1 MMTPSIATE
10 DRQRWIAAKL
20 CGSLAAG
27 ILLLSSMAATQG
39 ADADEQAE
47 HEFFETKI
55 RPLLVSRCYA
65 CHSAETKPA
74 GDLRV
79 DDYNGLLRGGKSGP
93 GVVPGDDKASLL
105 LVRILETD
113 ESKRMPQDA
122 EPLSEAEI
130 ADLVRWV
137 QAGAKWPAA
146 PEPEYETED
155 LSDLYNDLR
164 ADHWAF
170 QPLQAAPIPP
180 VEQADWPRDDIDR
193 FVLARL
199 EAAGLAPVADADRET
214 LLRRVTFDLTG
225 LPPTEAEL
233 EAFLAD
239 SSENAFETVVD
250 RLLASEGFGQHW
262 GRHWLDVARY
272 GESTGPSRNIPYPHA
287 WRYRNYVIDSV
298 NRDVPINRFI
308 QEQIAGDLIAEQ
320 AETIANE
327 ERDRLL
333 TATGFLA
340 LGVKDVNQRFK
351 IRFEMDNIDEQIDAV
366 TRGVLGLTVS
376 CARCH
381 DHKFDPIPT
390 ADYYALAGI
399 FASTEN
405 AASVRNKMGGSGL
418 DYYNPQSL
426 IRLSIELPP
435 PLEDEVRRLEEKVGE
450 TKAAWDAIRG
460 TPEGLAK
467 RPNGQLVQRR
477 FRLAWEQAQ
486 ADLLMLTDPAARGA
500 VVHGVRE
507 AAEIADTAIR
517 YRGEAEQLGEVVP
530 RGFLTAFAVPDA
542 APINRQQSGRLELA
556 QWLTSDLNP
565 LSPRV
570 AANLIW
576 QNLFGTGLVST
587 ADNFG
592 NSGASPSHPEL
603 LDYVAQR
610 LIDDGWSRKAL
621 IRQLV
626 LSRTYRLSAVAT
638 EEHLQIDPANRLLGR
653 HTPRRLTSDELRDA
667 ALAVSGALDRTPAE
681 GTASSEL
688 RMVEMRD
695 NGAEAKAVHAQSDAS
710 TRRSIYLPLVRG
722 VTPRSLECFDPAEQS
737 LVTVKRDATTVPSQ
751 ALFLLNSDFVKQQ
764 AQQLTQSIFEL
775 PTADDV
781 ERVQTTYRRA
791 FGRAAS
797 EQEVQQALSFIA
809 NFQSLYAQQA
819 AATVNETA
827 ALSDGAAEAPEYQL
841 VASRA
846 TADNY
851 QLIAWET
858 WHQSLLAAAE
868 FRFIR

>member
-20 CGSLAAG
+20 CGTLAAG
-27 ILLLSSMAATQG
+27 MLLLCSIAVTQG
-39 ADADEQAE
+39 ADVDEQPE
-47 HEFFETKI
+47 HEFFEAKI

-93 GVVPGDDKASLL
+93 GVVPGDDRASLL
-105 LVRILETD
+105 LVRILEKN
-113 ESKRMPQDA
+113 ESRRMPQDG
-122 EPLSEAEI
+122 EPLTEQEI
-130 ADLVRWV
+130 TDLTQWI
-137 QAGAKWPAA
+137 ASGAKWPTP
-146 PEPEYETED
+146 PEQVYETED
-155 LSDLYNDLR
+155 LSDLYEDLR

-170 QPLQAAPIPP
+170 QPLEEVVLPQ
-180 VEQADWPRDDIDR
+180 VEQSDWPLDDIDR
-193 FVLARL
+193 FVLAGL

-225 LPPTEAEL
+225 LPPIEEEI

-239 SSENAFETVVD
+239 PSENAFETVVD
-250 RLLASEGFGQHW
+250 RLLASDGFGQRW

-298 NRDVPINRFI
+298 NRDVPINRFL

-320 AETIANE
+320 AETISNE

-405 AASVRNKMGGSGL
+405 AAGVRNKMGGSGL
-418 DYYNPQSL
+418 DYYDPESL
-426 IRLSIELPP
+426 LRLSIELPP
-435 PLEDEVRRLEEKVGE
+435 PSEDEVRRLEEKVRE

-486 ADLLMLTDPAARGA
+486 ADLAALTDPAARGA

-542 APINRQQSGRLELA
+542 PEVNRQQSGRLELA

-570 AANLIW
+570 AANLVW

-610 LIDDGWSRKAL
+610 LIDGGWSRKTL

-638 EEHLQIDPANRLLGR
+638 EQHLQIDPANRLLGR

-667 ALAVSGALDRTPAE
+667 VLAVSGRLDRTPAD

-688 RMVEMRD
+688 RMIEMRD
-695 NGAEAKAVHAQSDAS
+695 NGDEAKAVHAHSDAS

-722 VTPRSLECFDPAEQS
+722 VTPRALECFDPAEQS

-751 ALFLLNSDFVKQQ
+751 ALFLLNSDFVKQH
-764 AQQLTQSIFEL
+764 AHQLTQSTFDL

-781 ERVQTTYRRA
+781 QRVQVTYRRA

-797 EQEVQQALSFIA
+797 EQEVRQALGFIA

-819 AATVNETA
+819 AVNANETA
-827 ALSDGAAEAPEYQL
+827 TLGGTAETHEYQL
-841 VASRA
+841 VASQA
-846 TADNY
+846 TADSY
-851 QLIAWET
+851 KLIAWET